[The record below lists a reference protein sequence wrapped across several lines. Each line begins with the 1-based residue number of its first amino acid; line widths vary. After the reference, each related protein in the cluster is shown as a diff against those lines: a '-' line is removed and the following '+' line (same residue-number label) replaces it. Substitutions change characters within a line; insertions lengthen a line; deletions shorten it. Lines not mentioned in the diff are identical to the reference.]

1 MLKNKSIDYI
11 FGMITGASL
20 MLAFWAWTNTD
31 LIASNDTF
39 NDTGNIQQVE
49 ITNWSSMPSGGNVTF
64 PSSIDVN
71 LKSFPIGG
79 LDVDVDIES
88 FPYDN
93 IGVDIES
100 VPSDCCD

>member
-31 LIASNDTF
+31 LIASNDTS

-79 LDVDVDIES
+79 LDV
-88 FPYDN
+88 N
-93 IGVDIES
+93 VDIES
-100 VPSDCCD
+100 VPSHCCD

>member
-1 MLKNKSIDYI
+1 MIKNKSIDYI

-31 LIASNDTF
+31 LIASNDTS

-88 FPYDN
+88 
-93 IGVDIES
+93 

>member
-1 MLKNKSIDYI
+1 MKDIKTFIIEFLSCACLFLIM
-11 FGMITGASL
+11 GQ
-20 MLAFWAWTNTD
+20 TNID
-31 LIASNDTF
+31 LIASNDT
-39 NDTGNIQQVE
+39 GGIQQVE

>member
-1 MLKNKSIDYI
+1 MKDIKSYIIGFLSCACLFLIMGQTKN
-11 FGMITGASL
+11 TA
-20 MLAFWAWTNTD
+20 
-31 LIASNDTF
+31 
-39 NDTGNIQQVE
+39 TGNIQQVE